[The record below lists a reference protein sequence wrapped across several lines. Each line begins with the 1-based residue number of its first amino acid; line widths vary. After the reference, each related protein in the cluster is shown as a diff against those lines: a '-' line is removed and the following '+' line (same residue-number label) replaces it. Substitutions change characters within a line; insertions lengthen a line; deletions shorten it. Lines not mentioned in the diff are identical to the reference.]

1 MLRQIFNCN
10 FHFHYMMPPG
20 YELLAGTVITR
31 TYARSMVIFNRHMDV
46 YEKQKIVFSVSCL
59 MKTVMLAN
67 VWKITQGSTCF
78 CFRHHI
84 SAGTIEFGSNRFM
97 VILNARYPV
106 PGMSNA

>member
-1 MLRQIFNCN
+1 
-10 FHFHYMMPPG
+10 MPPG
-20 YELLAGTVITR
+20 YEPLAGTVITR
-31 TYARSMVIFNRHMDV
+31 TYARTMVISNRHTDGCV
-46 YEKQKIVFSVSCL
+46 CISVKRTWEAKNYIPRFIHDKDCDAREQVL
-59 MKTVMLAN
+59 
-67 VWKITQGSTCF
+67 KITQGSTRL